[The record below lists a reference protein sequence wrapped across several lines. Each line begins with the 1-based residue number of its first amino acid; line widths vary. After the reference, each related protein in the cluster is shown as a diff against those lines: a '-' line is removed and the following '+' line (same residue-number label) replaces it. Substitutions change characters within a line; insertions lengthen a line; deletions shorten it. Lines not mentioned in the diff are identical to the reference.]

1 MDTNQKNITF
11 KFNGKAQTTDDI
23 MSSLESYNFY
33 SGVVSMGSSS
43 IIFNSVNSQTMLY
56 IMSELINNSED
67 LEIEIQGH
75 ASFAETLQQLSFTFE
90 DL

>member
-1 MDTNQKNITF
+1 VDTNQKNITF
-11 KFNGKAQTTDDI
+11 KFNGNVLTTDNI
-23 MSSLESYNFY
+23 MSCLETYNFY
-33 SGVVSMGSSS
+33 SGTVSMGNSS
-43 IIFNSVNSQTMLY
+43 IIFNSVKSQIMLY

-75 ASFAETLQQLSFTFE
+75 AIFAEALQQLSFTFE